1 MVLVFQLDALRHDY
15 PGFGAPFL
23 EDVRSRGVSGPLQ
36 PTFGFEPDF
45 AYLAGLYPDEADGGA
60 QFWRSP
66 ATSPFGF
73 VRWLPGWL
81 DRLPRFPAKVL
92 RKGIQAAA
100 RCRSPAPLLSPAF
113 IPLRLLPEFDL
124 VIQRPQD
131 EPGSCPE
138 PSVFDL
144 LHARGQRWLV
154 HWAPR
159 WRVEMGAAV
168 ERARQELV
176 PPLDFAFFHIGNLD
190 RIGHRFGP
198 NSPELRTELLR
209 VDAGVREICDLCRQ
223 RFETVHVV
231 ILGDHG
237 MAEVKSHVDVKAALA
252 RLPWR
257 EGRDYVLFL
266 DSTMAR
272 FWFPNPA
279 ARSAIED
286 VLRELPGGRLLSDTD
301 RARYHL
307 NYRHDRFGEAIY
319 LVDAGGLVSPN
330 YYQRGEIIRGM
341 HGYAPECPE
350 QHSWFGIDSL
360 RIPDARVATEPQDMR
375 RIFATVLD
383 LLGLELPAAR
393 QPLPSLL

>member
-1 MVLVFQLDALRHDY
+1 MFQLDALRHDY
-15 PGFGAPFL
+15 PGMGAPFL
-23 EDVRSRGVSGPLQ
+23 ETFRGTGISGPLQ

-66 ATSPFGF
+66 ATSPFRF
-73 VRWLPGWL
+73 ARWLPGWL
-81 DRLPRFPAKVL
+81 DRLPRIPAKVL
-92 RKGIQAAA
+92 RKGIQAVA
-100 RCRSPAPLLSPAF
+100 RRRSPAPMLSPAF
-113 IPLRLLPEFDL
+113 IPLGLLPEFDL
-124 VIQRPQD
+124 VIQCPQD

-144 LHARGQRWLV
+144 LRAAGRRWLV

-168 ERARQELV
+168 ERARSDLKA
-176 PPLDFAFFHIGNLD
+176 PLDFAFFHIGNLD

-198 NSPELRTELLR
+198 GSPELRAELQR
-209 VDAGVREICDLCRQ
+209 VDAGVREICELARQ
-223 RFETVHVV
+223 RFETVDVV

-237 MAEVKSHVDVKAALA
+237 MAEVTSQVNVAAAVA

-257 EGRDYVLFL
+257 AGQDYVMFL

-279 ARSAIED
+279 ARRDIETA
-286 VLRELPGGRLLSDTD
+286 LSGLPGGRLLNEAD

-307 NYRHDRFGEAIY
+307 NYRHDRFGQAIY
-319 LVDAGGLVSPN
+319 LVDGGGLVGPN
-330 YYQRGEIIRGM
+330 FYQRGETIRGM
-341 HGYAPECPE
+341 HGYAPEFPD
-350 QHSWFGIDSL
+350 QHSWFGVLSS
-360 RIPDARVATEPQDMR
+360 RVTQPREFTEPQDMR
-375 RIFATVLD
+375 RIFSTTVD
-383 LLGLELPAAR
+383 LLGLELPSQR
-393 QPLPSLL
+393 RPLESLL